1 MHPNRILAAAAAGAV
16 AAAMLAWG
24 PQAAAEA
31 PEADE
36 PRYRA
41 DQIAQVEPA
50 GVDLEAGGAHTVAH
64 PGAAFIKARFD
75 RVRLGERDA
84 ITVTGR
90 SETWT
95 YGAGD
100 VDGAGLRALSVEGD
114 TAEVALHDDPSD
126 GTAAT
131 ARLAAYSRGLNE
143 DELASR
149 PPAWEA
155 GPESICGGDDSVH
168 AACYRETDPA
178 VYETSRAVARLIID
192 DESYCTGWIAGDNR
206 LLTNHHCFSTQDE
219 VSTVEV
225 QFGYQC
231 LECVGGEIAAP
242 VKVAGASVLTTD
254 FTYDYTLFTVA
265 DWAAIAHLPRLPI
278 SAERVQ
284 AGDKVYLAGHPGG
297 GPLRIAAA
305 SDSEPDWTG
314 AQCQVHD
321 PAADGHGR
329 GTDLGYLCDSEGG
342 SSGSPL
348 VDRVTGE
355 VVGLHHFGGCP
366 NQAVRMDLVY
376 PLIEP
381 YLVYG
386 G

>member
-1 MHPNRILAAAAAGAV
+1 MHPNRILAAAVAGTV

-24 PQAAAEA
+24 PRAAAEA
-31 PEADE
+31 PEA

-41 DQIAQVEPA
+41 DQIAQIEHADVDIEA
-50 GVDLEAGGAHTVAH
+50 GVPHAVAH

-90 SETWT
+90 TETWA
-95 YGAGD
+95 YGADD
-100 VDGAGLRALSVEGD
+100 VRGEGLRALSVEGD
-114 TAEVALHDDPSD
+114 TAEVLLHDDPSD
-126 GTAAT
+126 GTAAA

-143 DELASR
+143 TELASR
-149 PPAWEA
+149 PPAWEP
-155 GPESICGGDDSVH
+155 GPESICGDGDDSVH
-168 AACYRETDPA
+168 AVCYRETDPA
-178 VYETSRAVARLIID
+178 AYETSRAVARLIID

-206 LLTNHHCFSTQDE
+206 LLTNHHCFSTQE
-219 VSTVEV
+219 EAATVEV
-225 QFGYQC
+225 QFGHQC
-231 LECVGGEIAAP
+231 LECAGGMVAEP
-242 VKVAGASVLTTD
+242 LKVAGEAVLTTD
-254 FTYDYTLFTVA
+254 YTYDYTLFTVA
-265 DWAAIAHLPRLPI
+265 DWPAIAHLPRLPI
-278 SAERVQ
+278 STERVQ
-284 AGDKVYLAGHPGG
+284 TGDKVYLAGHPGG
-297 GPLRIAAA
+297 GPLRITAA
-305 SDSEPDWTG
+305 SDAEPRWDE

-321 PAADGHGR
+321 PSADGHAPS
-329 GTDLGYLCDSEGG
+329 TDLGYLCDSEGG
-342 SSGSPL
+342 SSGSPV
-348 VDRVTGE
+348 VDRATGA